1 MGRKDVGT
9 SGCLW
14 KRNNLIAFGKRVYPH
29 PNVIPAMVKHA
40 ISFNLDR
47 NRFFFNGFRVNNP
60 GVKQSHICY

>member
-47 NRFFFNGFRVNNP
+47 NRFFLMD
-60 GVKQSHICY
+60 SE